1 MKHGLNYL
9 VCMLLGVLFSCSEA
23 LDPQPN
29 KYSEIFTGT
38 SKKAWQISSIQL
50 KEENK
55 SPQTFGLPPCMAD
68 DEYIFYANVEKT
80 YEISNGFS
88 KCDSAE
94 PDMIVSDSWEFSNA
108 NATMNI
114 IMPLL
119 ADYKLPFIV
128 REASEKEMTL
138 EIFLDEK
145 NTTSYR
151 FNFTAK
157 KGN

>member
-1 MKHGLNYL
+1 
-9 VCMLLGVLFSCSEA
+9 MLLGVLFSCSET
-23 LDPQPN
+23 LEPRPN

-38 SKKAWQISSIQL
+38 VKKTWQISSIQL

-88 KCDSAE
+88 KCDSGE

-138 EIFLDEK
+138 EIFLDET

-157 KGN
+157 NGN

>member
-1 MKHGLNYL
+1 MKQGLNYL
-9 VCMLLGVLFSCSEA
+9 ICILLGALFSCSET
-23 LDPQPN
+23 LEPRPN

-38 SKKAWQISSIQL
+38 SKKTWQISSIQL

-88 KCDSAE
+88 KCDAAE

-128 REASEKEMTL
+128 REATDKEMTL
-138 EIFLDEK
+138 EIFLDET
-145 NTTSYR
+145 NTSSYR
-151 FNFTAK
+151 FNFKAK
-157 KGN
+157 NGD